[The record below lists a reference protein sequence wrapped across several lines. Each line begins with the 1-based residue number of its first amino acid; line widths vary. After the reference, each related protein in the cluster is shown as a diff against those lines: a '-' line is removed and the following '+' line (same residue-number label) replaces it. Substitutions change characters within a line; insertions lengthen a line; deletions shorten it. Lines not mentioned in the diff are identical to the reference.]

1 MLTCFKFLVP
11 LIIQGGGQRDG
22 GQSFMGVV
30 LICLDVS
37 FAVGSLILLLTMLF
51 LVHAPISQRFLFYFA
66 CNNVGGRYFLRQ
78 DYTIECFKNA
88 HWEFSIVVISFSIQI
103 LSSSIVQ
110 NFIPAR
116 KSTSRKGDNGIV
128 IVVGGSYIYHG
139 APVLS
144 SLAALRCGTDLV
156 YTSVPKINVTPT
168 RAISPNLIVI
178 PLVDQ
183 KLTLGAVKKL
193 VGALPRNLHSATIGM
208 GLAIQEKNSLLY
220 LVKSLLDRDVRL
232 SLDASALIPE
242 VLPLLANKNVV
253 VTPHSGEFKRLF
265 GDVPPDSQ
273 NERIPLVEQHALDN
287 GITILLKGPTDI
299 ISNGKTTYL
308 CEKNTPA
315 MTVGGTGDVLSGLV
329 AGLLS
334 KNRNSLESAAAASF
348 ICGLAGKH
356 VQDKLGLHMTSMDL
370 IDAIPNVMKPFDK
383 II

>member
-1 MLTCFKFLVP
+1 LEPQL
-11 LIIQGGGQRDG
+11 
-22 GQSFMGVV
+22 
-30 LICLDVS
+30 
-37 FAVGSLILLLTMLF
+37 
-51 LVHAPISQRFLFYFA
+51 
-66 CNNVGGRYFLRQ
+66 
-78 DYTIECFKNA
+78 
-88 HWEFSIVVISFSIQI
+88 
-103 LSSSIVQ
+103 LSSSIVE

-116 KSTSRKGDNGIV
+116 KSASRKGNNGIV
-128 IVVGGSYIYHG
+128 LVIGGSYIYHG
-139 APVLS
+139 APILS

-208 GLAIQEKNSLLY
+208 GLAIQEKNSLLH
-220 LVKSLLDRDVRL
+220 LVQSLLNRDVRL

-253 VTPHSGEFKRLF
+253 VTPHAGEFKRLF
-265 GDVPPDSQ
+265 GDAPSDSK
-273 NERIPLVEQHALDN
+273 NERIQLVEKHALDN
-287 GITILLKGPTDI
+287 GVTILLKGPTDI
-299 ISNGKTTYL
+299 ISNGNTTYL
-308 CEKNTPA
+308 CQKNTPA

-334 KNRNSLESAAAASF
+334 NNRNSLESAAAAAF
-348 ICGLAGKH
+348 ICGLTGKQ
-356 VQDKLGLHMTSMDL
+356 VQEKLGLHMTSMDL
-370 IDAIPNVMKPFDK
+370 IDAIPSIMKPFDK

>member
-1 MLTCFKFLVP
+1 MELQT
-11 LIIQGGGQRDG
+11 
-22 GQSFMGVV
+22 
-30 LICLDVS
+30 
-37 FAVGSLILLLTMLF
+37 
-51 LVHAPISQRFLFYFA
+51 
-66 CNNVGGRYFLRQ
+66 
-78 DYTIECFKNA
+78 
-88 HWEFSIVVISFSIQI
+88 

-110 NFIPAR
+110 NFIPTR

-128 IVVGGSYIYHG
+128 LVVGGSYIYHG

-156 YTSVPKINVTPT
+156 YTCVPKINVTPT

-208 GLAIQEKNSLLY
+208 GLAIQEKNSLLH

-242 VLPLLANKNVV
+242 ILPILAHKNVV
-253 VTPHSGEFKRLF
+253 VTPHAGEFKRLF
-265 GDVPPDSQ
+265 GDVPSDS
-273 NERIPLVEQHALDN
+273 NLERIKLVEENALKH
-287 GITILLKGPTDI
+287 GITILLKGSTDI
-299 ISNGKTTYL
+299 ISDGKITYL

-334 KNRNSLESAAAASF
+334 TNRNTLESAAAASY
-348 ICGLAGKH
+348 ICGLAGKE
-356 VQDKLGLHMTSMDL
+356 VQEKLGLHITSMDL
-370 IDAIPNVMKPFDK
+370 IDSIPSVMKPFDK

>member
-1 MLTCFKFLVP
+1 MEP
-11 LIIQGGGQRDG
+11 
-22 GQSFMGVV
+22 
-30 LICLDVS
+30 
-37 FAVGSLILLLTMLF
+37 
-51 LVHAPISQRFLFYFA
+51 
-66 CNNVGGRYFLRQ
+66 
-78 DYTIECFKNA
+78 
-88 HWEFSIVVISFSIQI
+88 QI

-110 NFIPAR
+110 NFIPTR

-128 IVVGGSYIYHG
+128 IVIGGSYIYHG

-208 GLAIQEKNSLLY
+208 GLAIQERNSLLH

-242 VLPLLANKNVV
+242 VLPFLAHKNVV
-253 VTPHSGEFKRLF
+253 VTPHAGEFKRLF
-265 GDVPPDSQ
+265 GDVPSDS
-273 NERIPLVEQHALDN
+273 NVERIKLVEQNALKY
-287 GITILLKGPTDI
+287 GITVLLKGPTDI
-299 ISNGKTTYL
+299 ISDGKITYL
-308 CEKNTPA
+308 CEKNIPA

-334 KNRNSLESAAAASF
+334 KNRNSLESAAAASY
-348 ICGLAGKH
+348 ICGLAGKE
-356 VQDKLGLHMTSMDL
+356 VQEKLGLHITPMDL
-370 IDAIPNVMKPFDK
+370 IDSIPNVMKPFDR
-383 II
+383 IV